1 MSAGILE
8 AAAIKTTTLV
18 TNYFFFFKLPNDT
31 SGYGLNK
38 DLELFTKAL
47 MLAWFHPCFK
57 IHTCRPYHVKL
68 MARRLDSAKQVI
80 LNGPLSVC
88 FHALQTLLQP
98 NFVSNFFL
106 CRMLGCV
113 QVFISHYNNIDNV
126 APFVL

>member
-1 MSAGILE
+1 
-8 AAAIKTTTLV
+8 
-18 TNYFFFFKLPNDT
+18 
-31 SGYGLNK
+31 
-38 DLELFTKAL
+38 

-57 IHTCRPYHVKL
+57 IHTCRPYMSNSWPVGWTR
-68 MARRLDSAKQVI
+68 ANQVI

-88 FHALQTLLQP
+88 FHALQSLLQP
-98 NFVSNFFL
+98 NLVSNFFL